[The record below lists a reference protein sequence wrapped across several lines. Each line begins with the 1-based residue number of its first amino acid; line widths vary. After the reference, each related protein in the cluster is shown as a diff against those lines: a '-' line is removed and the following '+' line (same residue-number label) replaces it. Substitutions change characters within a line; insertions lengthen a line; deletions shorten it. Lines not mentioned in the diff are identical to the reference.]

1 MNRFAIGLCAAFAL
15 VSFSAVAG
23 PTETAI
29 PPVSKVTPVDPAV
42 TPSKTG
48 TPCPAAYQL
57 LKCRNANECLKAIK
71 NTQMVCVSTSQG
83 SSTPADG
90 GRRRAVAPPKNCPKA
105 PPGSKVSPQ
114 C

>member
-15 VSFSAVAG
+15 ASSSTFAG
-23 PTETAI
+23 PT
-29 PPVSKVTPVDPAV
+29 KVTPVDPVV

-71 NTQMVCVSTSQG
+71 STQMVCVSASQG
-83 SSTPADG
+83 SSTPPSD
-90 GRRRAVAPPKNCPKA
+90 GRRRAVAPPKSCPKA
-105 PPGSKVSPQ
+105 APGSKASPQ